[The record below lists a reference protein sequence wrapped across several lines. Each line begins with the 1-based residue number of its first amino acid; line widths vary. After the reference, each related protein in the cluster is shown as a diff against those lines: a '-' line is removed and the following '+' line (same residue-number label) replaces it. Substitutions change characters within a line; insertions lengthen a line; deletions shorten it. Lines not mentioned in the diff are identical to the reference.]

1 MEKNEIKLVCNM
13 RHHVERLTNTQYAM
27 QFPLPVLKVSHHLT
41 VYIGSLRIA
50 FTFVSILKLTE
61 NVCM

>member
-1 MEKNEIKLVCNM
+1 M